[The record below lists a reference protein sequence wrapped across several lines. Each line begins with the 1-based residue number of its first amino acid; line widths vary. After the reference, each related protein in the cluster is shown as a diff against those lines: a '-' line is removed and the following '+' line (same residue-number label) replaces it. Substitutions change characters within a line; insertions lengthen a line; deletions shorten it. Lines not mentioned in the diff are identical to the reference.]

1 METAGFYLIFF
12 SNLLLTGNGM
22 YAFSVVNKI
31 HHQNRATTMCNKQKG
46 NSSHTHITKHFL
58 SYAGV
63 FHFSR
68 FQHRTAASQGKRSFP
83 VQGRDNYKMFHSS
96 DLPCPG
102 NGRRCHIKI
111 VTYIGHFIAFQG
123 ICLMNNTLQRAKPA
137 TIKMQQQQ
145 QQLRSTTDA
154 RQKEGA
160 VKMKLKL

>member
-1 METAGFYLIFF
+1 METAGFYFDFF
-12 SNLLLTGNGM
+12 SKLLLTGNGM

-31 HHQNRATTMCNKQKG
+31 HHQNTATTMCNKQKG

-58 SYAGV
+58 LYASV

-68 FQHRTAASQGKRSFP
+68 FQHRTAEGKRSFP

-96 DLPCPG
+96 DLPCLG
-102 NGRRCHIKI
+102 NGGRYHIKI

-145 QQLRSTTDA
+145 QQQLRSTTDA